1 MLDIKIDEILKN
13 ATIIEGFPSL
23 GLVSTIATEFLIEH
37 LGAKSIGR
45 IETDKLS
52 PIAIIH
58 ESKVIEPL
66 EVFYDKKHNLILLR
80 ALTEVSDIERELA
93 NIILELAKKVGAKEI
108 INLEGIPED
117 DIEETKSFFY
127 TNSEKHKKIFEKL
140 GVPEFKEGKVG
151 GVTGAL
157 ILSQFKKTPITSLF
171 AETNLMFP
179 DSRAAA
185 EVIKVLDSYLD
196 LDVDYKPLIKN
207 AEKLEEM
214 IKGRVKEM
222 QEHQNLIDQ
231 KRVSYLS

>member
-1 MLDIKIDEILKN
+1 MLDIKMGEISKN

-58 ESKVIEPL
+58 ESKIIEPL

-108 INLEGIPED
+108 IGLEGVPADE
-117 DIEETKSFFY
+117 IEETKAFFY
-127 TNSEKHKKIFEKL
+127 TNSEKHKKTLQKL
-140 GVPEFKEGKVG
+140 GIPEFKEGKVG

-157 ILSQFKKTPITSLF
+157 IMSQSKKTPITSLF
-171 AETNLMFP
+171 AETNLMLP

-185 EVIKVLDSYLD
+185 EVIKILDSYLG
-196 LDVDYKPLIKN
+196 LEVDYQPLIKS
-207 AEKLEEM
+207 AEKLEDL
-214 IKGRVKEM
+214 IKDRIKDI
-222 QEHQNLIDQ
+222 QKSRDLIEK
-231 KRVSYLS
+231 KRESYLS